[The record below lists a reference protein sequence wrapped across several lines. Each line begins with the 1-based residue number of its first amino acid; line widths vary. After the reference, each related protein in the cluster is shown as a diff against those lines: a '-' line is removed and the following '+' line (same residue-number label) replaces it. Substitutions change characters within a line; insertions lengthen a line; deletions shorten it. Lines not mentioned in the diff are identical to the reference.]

1 MDNGSAFGE
10 GSWIFGLI
18 VLLGLFGGFGG
29 GFGGNNATMAG
40 YATMADVNSA
50 INNQSTMQALSSIQ
64 LSSANNDLETA
75 RQISDQNMSMMQQNN
90 TNLLAAINGFNT
102 VNQNIATGF
111 NGISQSLA
119 TGFNSVNQNLADL
132 GYRMDKCC
140 CDIKTSILEN
150 RLQDTQ
156 LALANAQ
163 NQAVNAA
170 QSQYLLSQL
179 GSFVPTTA
187 SAAII

>member
-1 MDNGSAFGE
+1 MDNGTGFGE

-29 GFGGNNATMAG
+29 GFGGNNAANAA
-40 YATMADVNSA
+40 YATMADVNAAVNNQTVTQGLSA
-50 INNQSTMQALSSIQ
+50 IQ
-64 LSSANNDLETA
+64 LQSANNDLETA

-102 VNQNIATGF
+102 VNQNIASGF
-111 NGISQSLA
+111 SSLGMSI
-119 TGFNSVNQNLADL
+119 TSGFNSVNQNLADL

-140 CDIKTSILEN
+140 CDIKTSNLES

-156 LALANAQ
+156 IALQNAQ
-163 NQAVNAA
+163 NQAVNAQ

-179 GSFVPTTA
+179 GSFVPTV
-187 SAAII
+187 AAI